1 MFLISCKW
9 VGKIMDRVIAAKVFI
24 DVAQSRSFSR
34 TADRLNMSRP
44 MVTRYIEAME
54 DWLKIRLL
62 HRTTRKISLTS
73 AGEAC
78 LKDVEQW
85 LEQADNIIS
94 LVNTSDELSGLV
106 RITSSM
112 SFGFSQLMPAI
123 QDFMQKHPKVHIDID
138 LEDSAADLTEKSID
152 LAIRIA
158 SNPDPSLIGKPIAIC
173 ESVLVASPAYLEKA
187 RQRIGEIQQPQDLIH
202 HQCLGYKN
210 FERHTWH
217 LSKGDQF
224 ESISV
229 DCRLSINEATA
240 LLHAT
245 LNGMGVCLQPTYL
258 ANRYIKD
265 GRLCHVLS
273 DWKPKD
279 LTIYALYSSR
289 KHLSPNVRAL
299 IDHLESYFAEHLW

>member
-1 MFLISCKW
+1 
-9 VGKIMDRVIAAKVFI
+9 MDRVVAAKVFI

-78 LKDVEQW
+78 LKDVELW
-85 LEQADNIIS
+85 LEQADNFIS
-94 LVNTSDELSGLV
+94 LVNTNDELSGLV

-123 QDFMQKHPKVHIDID
+123 QDFMTQYPKVRVDMD

-158 SNPDPSLIGKPIAIC
+158 SNPDPSLIGKPIAVC
-173 ESVLVASPAYLEKA
+173 ESVLVASPAYLEKS
-187 RQRIGEIQQPQDLIH
+187 RQTIGEIQHPQDLIH
-202 HQCLGYKN
+202 HACLGYKN
-210 FERHTWH
+210 LERHIWH
-217 LSKGDQF
+217 LSQNDQF
-224 ESISV
+224 ESVSL

-258 ANRYIKD
+258 ANRYIQD
-265 GRLCHVLS
+265 GRLQHLLP

-279 LTIYALYSSR
+279 LMIYALYSSR

-299 IDHLESYFAEHLW
+299 IDHLERYFAKHPW

>member
-1 MFLISCKW
+1 
-9 VGKIMDRVIAAKVFI
+9 MDRVTAAKVFI

-54 DWLKIRLL
+54 DWLKTRLL

-73 AGEAC
+73 AGENC
-78 LKDVEQW
+78 LKDIERW
-85 LEQADNIIS
+85 LEDADNITA
-94 LVNTSDELSGLV
+94 LANTDNELAGGIKV
-106 RITSSM
+106 TTSV

-123 QDFMQKHPKVHIDID
+123 QNFMRLYPKVRIDID

-158 SNPDPSLIGKPIAIC
+158 SNPDPSLIGKPIAVC
-173 ESVLVASPAYLEKA
+173 ESALVASTAYLEKV
-187 RQRIGEIQQPQDLIH
+187 RETIGGIQHPKDLVN

-210 FERHTWH
+210 FERHIWH
-217 LSKGDQF
+217 LSQGDQF

-229 DCRLSINEATA
+229 NCRLTANEATA
-240 LLHAT
+240 LLHAA
-245 LNGMGVCLQPTYL
+245 LNDGGISLQPTYL
-258 ANRYIKD
+258 VNRYIKE
-265 GRLCHVLS
+265 GRLCHVLP

-279 LTIYALYSSR
+279 LSIYALYSSR
-289 KHLSPNVRAL
+289 KHLPPTVRAL
-299 IDHLESYFAEHLW
+299 IDHLEIYFKDNPW

>member
-1 MFLISCKW
+1 
-9 VGKIMDRVIAAKVFI
+9 MDRVTAAKVFI

-85 LEQADNIIS
+85 LEQADKITAI
-94 LVNTSDELSGLV
+94 VNTSDALSGLV
-106 RITSSM
+106 RITTSM

-123 QDFMQKHPKVHIDID
+123 QDFMYQHPKVHIDID
-138 LEDSAADLTEKSID
+138 LEDSTADLTEKSID

-158 SNPDPSLIGKPIAIC
+158 SNPDPSLIGKPIAVC
-173 ESVLVASPAYLEKA
+173 ESVLVASPAYLEKS
-187 RQRIGEIQQPQDLIH
+187 RQTIGEIQHPQDLIH
-202 HQCLGYKN
+202 HVCLGYKN
-210 FERHTWH
+210 LERHIWH
-217 LSKGDQF
+217 LSQNDQF
-224 ESISV
+224 ESVSL

-258 ANRYIKD
+258 ANRYIQD
-265 GRLCHVLS
+265 GRLQHLLP

-279 LTIYALYSSR
+279 LMIYALYSSR

-299 IDHLESYFAEHLW
+299 IDHLERYFAKHPW

>member
-1 MFLISCKW
+1 
-9 VGKIMDRVIAAKVFI
+9 MDRVIAAKVFI

-78 LKDVEQW
+78 LKDVELW
-85 LEQADNIIS
+85 LEQADKITS
-94 LVNTSDELSGLV
+94 LANSNEELSGLV
-106 RITSSM
+106 RITTSM

-123 QDFMQKHPKVHIDID
+123 QNFMQKHPKVHIDID
-138 LEDSAADLTEKSID
+138 LEDSTADLTEKSID

-158 SNPDPSLIGKPIAIC
+158 SNPDPSLIGKPIAVC
-173 ESVLVASPAYLEKA
+173 ESVLVASPAYLETS
-187 RQRIGEIQQPQDLIH
+187 RQTIGDIQHPQDLIH
-202 HQCLGYKN
+202 HDCLGYKN
-210 FERHTWH
+210 LERHIWH
-217 LSKGDQF
+217 LSQHDQF
-224 ESISV
+224 ESVSL

-245 LNGMGVCLQPTYL
+245 LNGMGICLQPTYL
-258 ANRYIKD
+258 ANRYIND
-265 GRLCHVLS
+265 GSLCHVLPE
-273 DWKPKD
+273 WKPKD
-279 LTIYALYSSR
+279 LIIYALYSSR

-299 IDHLESYFAEHLW
+299 IDHLESYFAKHPW

>member
-1 MFLISCKW
+1 
-9 VGKIMDRVIAAKVFI
+9 MDRVIAAKVFI

-78 LKDVEQW
+78 LKDVELW
-85 LEQADNIIS
+85 LEQADNFIS
-94 LVNTSDELSGLV
+94 LANTSEELSGLV

-123 QDFMQKHPKVHIDID
+123 QDFMDQHPKVHIDID

-158 SNPDPSLIGKPIAIC
+158 SNPDPSLIGKPIAVC
-173 ESVLVASPAYLEKA
+173 ESVLVASPAYLEKV
-187 RQRIGEIQQPQDLIH
+187 RQTIGEIQHPQDLIKH
-202 HQCLGYKN
+202 DCLGYKN
-210 FERHTWH
+210 LERHIWH
-217 LSKGDQF
+217 LSQYDQF
-224 ESISV
+224 EFVSLG
-229 DCRLSINEATA
+229 CHLSINEATA

-258 ANRYIKD
+258 ANRYIND
-265 GRLCHVLS
+265 GSLCHVLPE
-273 DWKPKD
+273 WKPKD
-279 LTIYALYSSR
+279 LIIYALYSSR
-289 KHLSPNVRAL
+289 KHLPPTVRAL
-299 IDHLESYFAEHLW
+299 IDHLEIYFKGNPW